1 MNPELFCFYEQEGN
15 LHQMMNHQVIFLQW
29 FSKFVLWQ
37 HWMVPWE
44 VSYMCSIS
52 GQIAWI
58 EQDHHACRIQSSQA
72 EYCTAVRSLQ
82 CYSFQLSGVFM
93 FWLIGDIFSPA
104 LIRNIYQQKSKEENF
119 LKLETFI
126 RVFFKFPRYH
136 LPSAAGRLGL
146 LSLLTWHTRSG
157 AFD

>member
-29 FSKFVLWQ
+29 FSEFVLWQ

-44 VSYMCSIS
+44 ASYMCSIS
-52 GQIAWI
+52 GQIVWI
-58 EQDHHACRIQSSQA
+58 EQNHHACRIQSSPA

-82 CYSFQLSGVFM
+82 CCSFQLSGVFM
-93 FWLIGDIFSPA
+93 FWLIGDIFPPT

-126 RVFFKFPRYH
+126 RVFSKCPRYH
-136 LPSAAGRLGL
+136 LVSAAGSLGL
-146 LSLLTWHTRSG
+146 LSLLIWHMRSG